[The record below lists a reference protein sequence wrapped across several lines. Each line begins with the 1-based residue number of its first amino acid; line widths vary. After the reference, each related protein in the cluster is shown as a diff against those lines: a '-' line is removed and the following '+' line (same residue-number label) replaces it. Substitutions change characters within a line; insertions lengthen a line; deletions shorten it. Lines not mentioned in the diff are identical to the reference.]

1 MLAFYTLLALAL
13 LRLVFMGLLV
23 LLLVS
28 AGPSC
33 PACGGGET
41 VPVRSRGPL
50 QWLGTWVERRF
61 CLECG
66 WSGLTRRL
74 RRVARAQPGSLSAR

>member
-1 MLAFYTLLALAL
+1 MLAFYTLLALVL
-13 LRLVFMGLLV
+13 IRFVFVGLLI

-33 PACGGGET
+33 PACGCGET
-41 VPVRSRGPL
+41 IRVRSRGPL
-50 QWLGTWVERRF
+50 AWLGAWVERRF

-66 WSGLTRRL
+66 WDGLTRGL
-74 RRVARAQPGSLSAR
+74 RRVAQPQGSVSAR